1 METPTPYGQINQ
13 KLAVERNVPKELY
26 PAIALEQLADA
37 LAKAQMEMPVIERS
51 RTVNVR
57 MQSGGTY
64 TFKYAPLDEIF
75 SKIRP
80 VLGKH
85 GLSLSQLITSD
96 EKGMVIETMLMHKSG
111 QHIVSVARLPSVPAK
126 PQDLGGLITYMRRYA
141 IQCIVGIAAE
151 ENDADEMS
159 EAAPQTVKQP
169 RAKKSEPAPQ
179 NPPANSSATPLDDQT
194 FQIVEIPAVP
204 QVKDGQT
211 NGKPWKV
218 WGYTSPKAGIR
229 LGTFDTKFGALLE
242 EAAEQ
247 QIQLNITY
255 EITPKGGN
263 IIQIVKGAQV

>member
-1 METPTPYGQINQ
+1 MENLEINDP
-13 KLAVERNVPKELY
+13 KLK
-26 PAIALEQLADA
+26 IDSLAQA

-51 RTVNVR
+51 RTVSVR
-57 MQSGGTY
+57 MQNGASAGGTY

-85 GLSLSQLITSD
+85 GLSLSQLINSD
-96 EKGMVIETMLMHKSG
+96 EKGMVIETFLMHASG
-111 QHIVSVARLPSVPAK
+111 QHIVSVARLPSVPSK

-159 EAAPQTVKQP
+159 EAAPTVKQP
-169 RAKKSEPAPQ
+169 RAKKPE
-179 NPPANSSATPLDDQT
+179 PPASPPPPPASAATPLDDKT
-194 FQIVEIPAVP
+194 FQIVEIPTAP
-204 QVKDGQT
+204 QIKTGEN

-247 QIQLNITY
+247 GIELNITY

-263 IIQIVKGAQV
+263 IIQIVKGEVQ

>member
-1 METPTPYGQINQ
+1 MENLEINDPQ
-13 KLAVERNVPKELY
+13 LKIEHLAK
-26 PAIALEQLADA
+26 A
-37 LAKAQMEMPVIERS
+37 LALAQMEMPIIERS

-96 EKGMVIETMLMHKSG
+96 EKGMVIETFLMHSSG
-111 QHIVSVARLPSVPAK
+111 QHIVSVARLPTVPAK

-159 EAAPQTVKQP
+159 EAAPTAQTVKQP

-204 QVKDGQT
+204 EMRTGTT
-211 NGKPWKV
+211 NNKPWKV

-263 IIQIVKGAQV
+263 IIQIVKN

>member
-1 METPTPYGQINQ
+1 MMENLEIHDP
-13 KLAVERNVPKELY
+13 KLKVEH
-26 PAIALEQLADA
+26 LADA
-37 LAKAQMEMPVIERS
+37 LAKAQMELPPIERS

-57 MQSGGTY
+57 MQNGGTY

-159 EAAPQTVKQP
+159 EAAPNAQTVKQP
-169 RAKKSEPAPQ
+169 RAKKSEPA
-179 NPPANSSATPLDDQT
+179 TPLDDKT

-204 QVKDGQT
+204 QVKGGET

-247 QIQLNITY
+247 GIELTITY

-263 IIQIVKGAQV
+263 IIQIVKGAQQ